1 MPESPEFVRVRSY
14 ESQMV
19 IRPHKSFDEVSFI
32 SCKRCCVEALEFSQG
47 MPLICIFKKFPGEA
61 TAAGGL
67 GTIL

>member
-32 SCKRCCVEALEFSQG
+32 SFKRWYVVALEFSQG
-47 MPLICIFKKFPGEA
+47 MLLSEMGRV
-61 TAAGGL
+61 
-67 GTIL
+67 